1 MKSWLLIL
9 FLVVFFVDSFAQKKD
24 KHDHT
29 IGYHHIFYSGV
40 QINTN
45 GFGGGLRRGFHET
58 ARKKKLYEIGF
69 TTVKH
74 PREVKMLSSDGGE
87 GFVFA
92 KKNSVFNLRL
102 GWGQHNIIAY
112 KPFGEGVELKTI
124 YTFGVTA
131 TFLKP
136 IYYYMAYGNNQ
147 MVSLEKFDEQ
157 RHNVYNVVKSGPYFK
172 GFNEIAVQPGIF
184 GKFALNFEYA
194 TEKSSIRSLEVGAV
208 VDGYY
213 KDVEILAFADNYP
226 IIVSL
231 YMSLQF
237 GKKWYR

>member
-1 MKSWLLIL
+1 MRNWLLVLIL
-9 FLVVFFVDSFAQKKD
+9 IFCFADSFAQKQD

-29 IGYHHIFYSGV
+29 VGYHNIFYSGI

-45 GFGGGLRRGFHET
+45 GFGGSVRRGFHKT
-58 ARKKKLYEIGF
+58 ARKKKLFEMGF
-69 TTVKH
+69 NTLKH
-74 PREVKMLSSDGGE
+74 PREVKMLSSDGGD

-92 KKNSVFNLRL
+92 KKNSAFNLRL
-102 GWGQHNIIAY
+102 GKGEHNVIAF
-112 KPFGEGVELKTI
+112 KPFGEGIELKTI
-124 YTFGVTA
+124 YAFGINT

-136 IYYYMAYGNNQ
+136 IYYYMAYGDNQ
-147 MVSLEKFDEQ
+147 TVQLEKFDEDQ
-157 RHNVYNVVKSGPYFK
+157 HNVYNVVKSGSYFK
-172 GFNEIAVQPGIF
+172 GFKEIALQPGIF

-194 TEKSSIRSLEVGAV
+194 VEKSSIRSLEVGAI

-231 YMSLQF
+231 YLSFQY

>member
-1 MKSWLLIL
+1 MKNWLLTL
-9 FLVVFFVDSFAQKKD
+9 FFVFGCIDSFTQEQD

-29 IGYHHIFYSGV
+29 VGYHHILYSGI

-45 GFGGGLRRGFHET
+45 GLGCGVRRGFHKT
-58 ARKKKLYEIGF
+58 ARKKKLYEMGF
-69 TTVKH
+69 TTLKH
-74 PREVKMLSSDGGE
+74 SREVKMLSSDGAGV
-87 GFVFA
+87 FVFA
-92 KKNSVFNLRL
+92 KKNSAFNLRL
-102 GWGQHNIIAY
+102 GKGQHNIIAF

-124 YTFGVTA
+124 YSFGITT

-136 IYYYMAYGNNQ
+136 IYYYMAYGDNQ
-147 MVSLEKFDEQ
+147 MVRLEKFDEE

-172 GFNEIAVQPGIF
+172 GFKEIAVQPGIF

-194 TEKSSIRSLEVGAV
+194 AESSSIRSIELGAV
-208 VDGYY
+208 IDGYY

-231 YMSLQF
+231 YLSLQY

>member
-1 MKSWLLIL
+1 M
-9 FLVVFFVDSFAQKKD
+9 
-24 KHDHT
+24 
-29 IGYHHIFYSGV
+29 
-40 QINTN
+40 
-45 GFGGGLRRGFHET
+45 
-58 ARKKKLYEIGF
+58 
-69 TTVKH
+69 
-74 PREVKMLSSDGGE
+74 
-87 GFVFA
+87 
-92 KKNSVFNLRL
+92 

-231 YMSLQF
+231 YISLQF